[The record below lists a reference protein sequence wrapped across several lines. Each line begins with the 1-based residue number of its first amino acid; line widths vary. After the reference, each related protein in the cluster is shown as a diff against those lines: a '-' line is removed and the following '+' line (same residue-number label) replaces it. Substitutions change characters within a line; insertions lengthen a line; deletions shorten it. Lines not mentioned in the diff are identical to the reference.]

1 MSPQERDDERDT
13 VNDPANDVRP
23 SSAPENERDAPL
35 PTSAEPQENAEA
47 SAADETVTRPPF
59 RGDETVTFP
68 HFAADETVAQPRS
81 ELFGFGT
88 VEPEEPETTEKQLEK
103 SEGAGPDEPAAAGEN
118 PIENEGTPLAAGPEP
133 SPDGD
138 VFSYGDR
145 TIFQLRA
152 QAFAFESEYGT
163 MMSASSP
170 APSAETPGPQP
181 DAEPPAQD
189 PMARLEQKLDLALR
203 QIALLQQKIESI
215 DTTLARAL
223 NR

>member
-1 MSPQERDDERDT
+1 MSPQERDDERDP
-13 VNDPANDVRP
+13 VNDPANDVRT
-23 SSAPENERDAPL
+23 SSASEDETPAEPPA
-35 PTSAEPQENAEA
+35 SSEPQENADDA
-47 SAADETVTRPPF
+47 GADQTVTRPPF
-59 RGDETVTFP
+59 GGDETVTSPRFV
-68 HFAADETVAQPRS
+68 ADETVVHPRS

-88 VEPEEPETTEKQLEK
+88 AE
-103 SEGAGPDEPAAAGEN
+103 PDETEEKPEPPAPGPTEVAESPSAE
-118 PIENEGTPLAAGPEP
+118 ESPLESESAPRASGPEP
-133 SPDGD
+133 GPESD

-170 APSAETPGPQP
+170 APSAEGPAP
-181 DAEPPAQD
+181 PPESEPPAQD
-189 PMARLEQKLDLALR
+189 PIARLEQKLDLALR

-215 DTTLARAL
+215 DATLARAL